1 MPKSAGVSLRIPLD
15 RHSGPSAND
24 SEADARLSLPAR
36 NWGGSI
42 ILRMKHPILT
52 LAALTALGGCGQ
64 SPHCGSADAQ
74 GIVEALRP
82 KEQFRS
88 MLTMTVERTKTA
100 EMAAVRDGSAARQKL
115 ARAVDNAVE
124 RHATAWE
131 QNLVA
136 SWQRLSAA
144 EARQVCNALNKRD
157 QDTFMRF
164 AQRLGPEAQSRNEPL
179 IQRAAVEILHA
190 I

>member
-1 MPKSAGVSLRIPLD
+1 
-15 RHSGPSAND
+15 
-24 SEADARLSLPAR
+24 
-36 NWGGSI
+36 
-42 ILRMKHPILT
+42 
-52 LAALTALGGCGQ
+52 
-64 SPHCGSADAQ
+64 
-74 GIVEALRP
+74 
-82 KEQFRS
+82 

-164 AQRLGPEAQSRNEPL
+164 AQRLGPEAQSMNEPL